1 MAMPTTI
8 TTVLVPNLHCSSC
21 VSTIESALS
30 PLSPSP
36 TSISVSIVC
45 HSITLA
51 HDLSLSAS
59 AIRKALEETG
69 FDVYDV
75 FQQAPAD
82 SVVRAASDNDF
93 ERAVKDWDGNRIP
106 VDAAD
111 AARLRSHVESCEAC
125 RATFS
130 GGSYATLARRA
141 TDSERSSQDDE
152 NSDVKDELAVD
163 GEVRQHEDDNAF
175 LAVKAGGPSKPARVE
190 LSISGMTCGTCTGK
204 ITNALESKPWVR
216 SANVSFLT
224 TSASVVVEGKKHVD
238 ELVAAV
244 AELGYEAEATSAEEI
259 DVTGKPGWRQGKD
272 VWTATY
278 SVDGMT
284 CSSCVATITRAL
296 QQKDWVKSADVD
308 LVSNSATVTFRGK
321 DRVRDVEEII
331 GDVGYDATLHRVVDV
346 SMPAG
351 AEGERRVSLRVD
363 GLHCSQC
370 PERIA
375 AALRNLEGGV
385 VVERLPC
392 PTDPI
397 LKIRYRPH
405 PPQLSLRRVTD
416 TISAI
421 DPAFRVSVHHEPSL
435 EERSQQMY
443 ARDRQRLAMRLA
455 LAVAVAVPS
464 FIIGIVFMSLV
475 SSEHPARTYL
485 MEPAWVGSV
494 SRAEWALFIL
504 ATPVYFFAADVFHH
518 RTIKELRGLWGPASK
533 TPILRRFYRFGSMD
547 MLISFGTSIAYF
559 ASVAEI
565 GIAASRSSA
574 HGAMHKRFTYF
585 DSVVFLTMFL
595 LMGRLLEA
603 YSKAKTGNAV
613 ATLGKLRPSEAILLE
628 SMPVQAGSE
637 TEPNVSDAS
646 AVPSGKGSHDEA
658 SHGGA
663 LRETARTVPVDM
675 LEVGDVIK
683 VVQGASPPLDGVVV
697 GGEASFDESSMTGES
712 RLIPKTVGDE
722 VYSGTVNREGP
733 IRVRVVSGVGQS
745 MLDKIIQAVRDGQTK
760 RAPIERVADVIT
772 SYFVPVV
779 TLIVV
784 VTWATWLALGL
795 SGTLPGHYLDVEVG
809 GWTVWSL
816 QFAIAAFVVACPC
829 GIGLAAP
836 TALFV
841 GSGLAAHYGILAKGG
856 GEAFQEA
863 SHLDCIVFD
872 KTGTLTQGGTP
883 AITDHEWFLHADE
896 DRRTVAGMVR
906 SVEENSSHPL
916 AKAMVGFCASRA
928 ADELSSPARVDE
940 RAGKGVEGIF
950 ELDGAT
956 SRGGHRVRVIVGN
969 EGLLAGYDVDIP
981 HGATRALDR
990 WKSEAKSVILVA
1002 VEGLHASSAT
1012 GPDTLGRMSW
1022 QLAAVFAASDPIRPE
1037 AARVVQAIRRRGID
1051 VWMISGDN
1059 ATTAHAVGEQVGI
1072 DREHIIAGVFP
1083 DEKSN
1088 KIQYLQRSLVADG
1101 SSSPPP
1107 QWRGILGRLR
1117 RRLCRRPRR
1126 QRRGR
1131 ATVAMVGDGINDSPA
1146 LTMADVGIAIG
1157 SGSDVAISSAKFV
1170 LVSSKLDSVL
1180 TLIDLSRAVFRR
1192 VLFNFC
1198 WAVVYNVIALP
1209 IAAGVLY
1216 PVRTPGSGTHIRL
1229 DPVWASLAMALS
1241 SISVVS
1247 SSLLLRSRMAVV
1259 GFRPRA

>member
-1 MAMPTTI
+1 M
-8 TTVLVPNLHCSSC
+8 
-21 VSTIESALS
+21 
-30 PLSPSP
+30 
-36 TSISVSIVC
+36 SVVY

-59 AIRKALEETG
+59 AIRKALEATG
-69 FDVYDV
+69 FDVYHV
-75 FQQAPAD
+75 FQQASTD
-82 SVVRAASDNDF
+82 SVARTASDDDF

-111 AARLRSHVESCEAC
+111 AARLRSHVERCEAC
-125 RATFS
+125 RATFP
-130 GGSYATLARRA
+130 GGSYAPFAGPA
-141 TDSERSSQDDE
+141 TDSERPSHEEEKSS
-152 NSDVKDELAVD
+152 VKDELAVD
-163 GEVRQHEDDNAF
+163 GAAGQYDDADAF
-175 LAVKAGGPSKPARVE
+175 LAVKSAGPSKPARVE
-190 LSISGMTCGTCTGK
+190 LSISGMTSRRCIGK

-216 SANVSFLT
+216 SASVSFLA
-224 TSASVVVEGKKHVD
+224 TSASVVVEGKNHVD

-244 AELGYEAEATSAEEI
+244 AELGYEAEPTSAEEI
-259 DVTGKPGWRQGKD
+259 DVTSKLGSRQDRD

-284 CSSCVATITRAL
+284 CSSCVAAITRAL

-321 DRVRDVEEII
+321 DRVGDVEGII
-331 GDVGYDATLHRVVDV
+331 GEVGYDATLYRVVDV

-351 AEGERRVSLRVD
+351 AEVERRVSVRVD

-375 AALRNLEGGV
+375 AGLRSLEGGV
-385 VVERLPC
+385 AVERLPL

-405 PPQLSLRRVTD
+405 PPRLSLRRIAD
-416 TISAI
+416 AISAV
-421 DPAFRVSVHHEPSL
+421 DPAFRVSVHHEPNL
-435 EERSQQMY
+435 EERSRRMH
-443 ARDRQRLAMRLA
+443 ARDRRRLAMRLA
-455 LAVAVAVPS
+455 LAVAVAIPS

-475 SSEHPARTYL
+475 SAEHPARTYL
-485 MEPAWVGSV
+485 MEPAWAGSV

-504 ATPVYFFAADVFHH
+504 ATPVYFFAADVFH
-518 RTIKELRGLWGPASK
+518 RRNVKELWGLWGPASK

-574 HGAMHKRFTYF
+574 HGGTQKRFTYF

-603 YSKAKTGNAV
+603 YSKAKTGDAV

-628 SMPVQAGSE
+628 SMPVRACSK
-637 TEPNVSDAS
+637 TDRNASDAT
-646 AVPSGKGSHDEA
+646 AVSSGEESHDET
-658 SHGGA
+658 SSGGA
-663 LRETARTVPVDM
+663 LHETARTVSVDM

-733 IRVRVVSGVGQS
+733 IRVRVVSGVGHS
-745 MLDKIIQAVRDGQTK
+745 MLDKIIEAVRDGQTK

-784 VTWATWLALGL
+784 VTWAIWLALGL
-795 SGTLPGHYLDVEVG
+795 SGALPGHYLDVHVG

-816 QFAIAAFVVACPC
+816 QFAIAAFVIACPC

-841 GSGLAAHYGILAKGG
+841 GSGLAAHHGILAKGG

-863 SHLDCIVFD
+863 SHLDCVVFD

-883 AITDHEWFLHADE
+883 AIADHEWFLHADE
-896 DRRTVAGMVR
+896 DRRTVLGMVR

-928 ADELSSPARVDE
+928 TDELSSPARVGE
-940 RAGKGVEGIF
+940 RAGKGMEGTF
-950 ELDGAT
+950 EPGGAA

-981 HGATRALDR
+981 HAATTALDR

-1002 VEGLHASSAT
+1002 IEGLHARAA
-1012 GPDTLGRMSW
+1012 GPDAPGRTSW

-1037 AARVVQAIRRRGID
+1037 AARVVRAIRRRGIE

-1072 DREHIIAGVFP
+1072 DRERIIAGVFP

-1088 KIQYLQRSLVADG
+1088 KIRYLQRSLVTGG
-1101 SSSPPP
+1101 SSSARSP
-1107 QWRGILGRLR
+1107 GILGRLR
-1117 RRLCRRPRR
+1117 RRLRRRPRR

-1146 LTMADVGIAIG
+1146 LTTADVGIAIG

-1192 VLFNFC
+1192 VLFNFG

-1216 PVRTPGSGTHIRL
+1216 PVRTRGGTHIRL

-1247 SSLLLRSRMAVV
+1247 SSLLLRSRLAVV